1 MWNGGMVNG
10 GGTGLVGGEVGFLA
24 SPRRGISKMDGST
37 VHFPARAP
45 QKIRAGCLLLTR
57 ESRGGFLVL
66 GRDGRG
72 KLGGGRGGRSR
83 VAVGRGFGSAA

>member
-1 MWNGGMVNG
+1 
-10 GGTGLVGGEVGFLA
+10 
-24 SPRRGISKMDGST
+24 MDGST

-57 ESRGGFLVL
+57 ESRGGFLAL

-72 KLGGGRGGRSR
+72 KLGGGRGGHGR
-83 VAVGRGFGSAA
+83 VVAGRGFGSAA

>member
-1 MWNGGMVNG
+1 MDGW
-10 GGTGLVGGEVGFLA
+10 
-24 SPRRGISKMDGST
+24 MDGST

-57 ESRGGFLVL
+57 ESRGGFLAL

-72 KLGGGRGGRSR
+72 RLGGGRGGRSR
-83 VAVGRGFGSAA
+83 VVVGRGLGSFEVFFK